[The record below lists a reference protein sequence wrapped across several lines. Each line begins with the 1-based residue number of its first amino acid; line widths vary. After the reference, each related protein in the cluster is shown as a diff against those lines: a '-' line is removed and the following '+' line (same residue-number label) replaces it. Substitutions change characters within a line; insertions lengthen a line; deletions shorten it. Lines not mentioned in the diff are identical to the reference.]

1 MAKSKKIKNS
11 ISPVMPLY
19 NRAKLSFTHGKGSY
33 LYAKGGA
40 KYLDFAAGI
49 AVNSLGHAHPHAV
62 KALTEQA
69 KKLWHISN
77 LYEIPG
83 LYKLAERL
91 VANTFADTVFFCNSG
106 AEAVE
111 CGIKMV
117 RKYFD
122 EIGQPERYRIITF
135 KGSFHG
141 RTIATISAADPEKN
155 IKGFEPALDGFDNV
169 EFGNLDAVKKAI
181 TSKTAAI
188 LIEPIQGEGGIR
200 VGCDCFIKS
209 LRKLCDEKGLL
220 LFFDEIQCGYGR
232 TGTFFAHEL
241 YGIKPDIMS
250 VAKGIGTGF
259 PMGACLATENAAKG
273 MKPGSHGS
281 TYGNNPLAM
290 AVGNAVLDVILKK
303 NFLKNVE
310 KTGVYFKKKLY
321 DLARKYPKIIT
332 EIRGAGLILGLKT
345 GIENKIV
352 VEKLRELKLLTVPAS
367 DNVVRILPPLI
378 ITKKEVDEGVKIIE
392 RACKELSV
400 KSL

>member
-1 MAKSKKIKNS
+1 MPANKKNS
-11 ISPVMPLY
+11 ISPVLPVY
-19 NRAKLSFTHGKGSY
+19 NRAKLQFSHGKGVY
-33 LYAKGGA
+33 LYSTDGK

-49 AVNSLGHAHPHAV
+49 AVNSLGHAHPHVV

-69 KKLWHISN
+69 KKLWHLSN

-91 VANTFADTVFFCNSG
+91 VENTFADTVFFCNSG

-117 RKYFD
+117 RKYFS
-122 EIGQPERYRIITF
+122 EKGHPEKHRIITF

-141 RTIATISAADPEKN
+141 RTLATISAGDPEKN
-155 IKGFEPALDGFDNV
+155 IKGFEPALPGFDNV
-169 EFGNLDAVKKAI
+169 EWEDLNAVKKAI
-181 TSKTAAI
+181 TVNTAAI
-188 LIEPIQGEGGIR
+188 LVEPIQGEGGIR
-200 VGCDCFIKS
+200 VAKKEFIKG
-209 LRKLCDEKGLL
+209 LKDLCKKHDLL

-241 YGIKPDIMS
+241 YDVTPDIMS
-250 VAKGIGTGF
+250 VAKGIGSGF
-259 PMGACLATENAAKG
+259 PMGACLATERAASG

-290 AVGNAVLDVILKK
+290 AVGNAVLDIILAK
-303 NFLKNVE
+303 NFIKNVE
-310 KTGVYFKKKLY
+310 KTGAYLKKKLS
-321 DLARKYPKIIT
+321 DLSKKFPKIII
-332 EIRGAGLILGLKT
+332 EVRGAGLIIGLKT
-345 GIENKIV
+345 GIENKIM

-378 ITKKEVDEGVKIIE
+378 INKKEVDEGVAIIE
-392 RACKELSV
+392 RACREL
-400 KSL
+400 KGK